1 MMPMDSTLATRLASF
16 FCASA
21 AIASGCFGQPIA
33 DVWPTSASGAADA
46 VAAAELSGWYATA
59 SCAED
64 VVELRDIRGD
74 LMRALT
80 RAELNAQAPWM
91 TLDNSADGPSSLAFT
106 DSGRLLFIVVHDD
119 ISPGDGQP
127 GDVVLRYDTALD
139 QLSLFAR
146 LEVSNQTLA
155 AQHGAAAHFAGRLF
169 VGTDTQGV
177 RVLRAQRNDLT
188 GVSLGSGSLSGGA
201 VRGLAVDRVHNV
213 LYAASTDGFYRG
225 TAGTAPGFV
234 RVGDVPDARAVAYS
248 DHFGPLARH
257 GVYVLSG
264 QNVLFVND
272 LQAQG
277 IGPFAPALYMSA
289 GSDGHDLAAT
299 ACGRLLL
306 GTEDGAS
313 LVADAGDPSMAF
325 EDWLVDEFE
334 QVVTFG
340 RGLISPSGEPNG
352 WVIDGDVSL
361 GGTRF
366 QPATPDGAGWVVLL
380 LITHDALF
388 DDPSAQADVRRILE
402 RYAGLAAD
410 GIAASRSADGIYRHW
425 IDPWTGGV
433 KSGWDP
439 EYATMS
445 TMKIVLAA
453 SRATVHYP
461 DDPQIRR
468 AAQRIMSLVSN
479 WDAYIE
485 PGTNAMYLR
494 GAAGGGPATPLGGP
508 FHEGILF
515 IEQASVYGNADA
527 AYAHWLNRAVQPSAT
542 FVTGMPVTTGSAGN
556 FQAAFVS
563 LYSQLVQR
571 ATRDSA
577 DWALQRRNLLAS
589 NGAWTDDAGPRFLTV
604 FSAGTTKPEW
614 GGYHADSLSDHPGD
628 VTTFPSMMAFCGNGS
643 TAPAVGAYHAYRHG
657 AREQFAR
664 GATILYRRSNVDP
677 AYTPP
682 DAGLPDVALGGLGL
696 AELIAPGTLDAV
708 AAPPYPEALPCL
720 ADMAPPAGELN
731 FFDVAVFLDAFS
743 RHHPAADFA
752 APYGTFDF
760 FDAFTFLGAFS
771 EGCP

>member
-1 MMPMDSTLATRLASF
+1 MMPAKCNRQHLRAALLAAAATASQV
-16 FCASA
+16 
-21 AIASGCFGQPIA
+21 IAQPVV
-33 DVWPTSASGAADA
+33 DHWPTSASGGVDA
-46 VAAAELSGWYATA
+46 VAASELSGWYGTA

-64 VVELRDIRGD
+64 VVEVRDIRGE
-74 LMRALT
+74 LMRSLT

-91 TLDNSADGPSSLAFT
+91 TLDASADGPSALAFS

-119 ISPGDGQP
+119 VTPGDGQP

-146 LEVSNQTLA
+146 VEVSSQTA
-155 AQHGAAAHFAGRLF
+155 SAQHGAVMHFAGRLF

-177 RVLRAQRNDLT
+177 RVLRAQRNDVA
-188 GVSLGSGSLSGGA
+188 GVLLGSGSLGGAA
-201 VRGLAVDRVHNV
+201 VRGLALDRVHSV
-213 LYAASTDGFYRG
+213 VYAVSPDGFYRG
-225 TAGTAPGFV
+225 TAGATPGFV

-248 DHFGPLARH
+248 DHFGPIARH

-277 IGPFAPALYMSA
+277 IGAFAPTLYAGMS
-289 GSDGHDLAAT
+289 DDTHDLAAT

-306 GTEDGAS
+306 GTGSGAS
-313 LVADAGDPSMAF
+313 IVADAGDAAMDF

-334 QVVTFG
+334 QVVAFG
-340 RGLISPSGEPNG
+340 RGLISPSGEPDG
-352 WVIDGDVSL
+352 WVIDGDVAV

-366 QPATPDGAGWVVLL
+366 QPATPDGAAWVVLL
-380 LITHDALF
+380 LITRDALF

-410 GIAASRSADGIYRHW
+410 GIAPSRSADGIYRHW

-433 KSGWDP
+433 KPGWDP

-453 SRATVHYP
+453 ARATAHYP
-461 DDPQIRR
+461 DDPRIRR
-468 AAQRIMSLVSN
+468 AAQRIMALVTN
-479 WDAYIE
+479 WDAYIQ

-515 IEQASVYGNADA
+515 IEQARVYGNADA
-527 AYAHWLNRAVQPSAT
+527 AYTHWLNRAVQPSAT
-542 FVTGMPVTTGSAGN
+542 FVTGMPVTTGSDGN

-563 LYSQLVQR
+563 MYSQLVQR

-589 NGAWTDDAGPRFLTV
+589 NAAWTDDVGPRFMTV

-614 GGYHADSLSDHPGD
+614 GGYNADSLSGHPGD
-628 VTTFPSMMAFCGNGS
+628 ISTFPSLMAFCGNGAN
-643 TAPAVGAYHAYRHG
+643 APAVGAYHAYRHG

-664 GATILYRRSNVDP
+664 GASILYRRSNVDP
-677 AYTPP
+677 GYTPP

-696 AELIAPGTLDAV
+696 AELITPGMLDAV
-708 AAPPYPEALPCL
+708 AALPYPEALPCL

-731 FFDVAVFLDAFS
+731 FFDVAAFLDAFS
-743 RHHPAADFA
+743 RQDSAADFA